1 MKDWFIDWH
10 SHKDWFE
17 SLKKLI
23 EFLDSNGFTYDEKFQ
38 FVFLNGEKV
47 GRIERIE

>member
-1 MKDWFIDWH
+1 MKDWFIDWQ

-38 FVFLNGEKV
+38 SVFFEWRKGGKDRKN
-47 GRIERIE
+47 